1 MDDSSDSGNFSLRD
15 YLSLVRKDSVTHM
28 HGLAVY
34 VKKDFL
40 FHGTKTMQILTYV
53 LIDSTSLSVLFLFL
67 LSITLFVFD
76 SILSNIDEILSINSS
91 ANVFVFGD
99 LNVHNKCWLTYSGG
113 TDRPSKLC
121 YNFSISNDL
130 TQMVNFVTRISV
142 CDSHSPALL
151 GLLISSDAS
160 ICSGSPSIGKS

>member
-1 MDDSSDSGNFSLRD
+1 MVLQF
-15 YLSLVRKDSVTHM
+15 VW
-28 HGLAVY
+28 
-34 VKKDFL
+34 KKDFL
-40 FHGTKTMQILTYV
+40 FHGTYLYKTMQILTYV
-53 LIDSTSLSVLFLFL
+53 LTDFTSLSVLLLFL
-67 LSITLFVFD
+67 LLITLFVFD

-99 LNVHNKCWLTYSGG
+99 LNVHNKCWLTYAGG

-130 TQMVNFVTRISV
+130 TQMVNFATRISE

-151 GLLISSDAS
+151 GLFISSNAS
-160 ICSGSPSIGKS
+160 ICSGSPSTGKFWSCWSLSFH

>member
-1 MDDSSDSGNFSLRD
+1 
-15 YLSLVRKDSVTHM
+15 
-28 HGLAVY
+28 
-34 VKKDFL
+34 
-40 FHGTKTMQILTYV
+40 MQILTYV
-53 LIDSTSLSVLFLFL
+53 LTDFTSLSVLLLFL
-67 LSITLFVFD
+67 LLITLFVFD

-99 LNVHNKCWLTYSGG
+99 LNVHNKCWLTYAGG

-130 TQMVNFVTRISV
+130 TQMVNFATRISE

-151 GLLISSDAS
+151 GSFISSNAS
-160 ICSGSPSIGKS
+160 ICSGSPSTGKF